1 MIVASAARLLPAL
14 LASSLL
20 AFAAVHAAEPAL
32 AAYTIDTAAPPT
44 AAATA
49 TTQASTTGEDWKVA
63 ISGAWSTQCPPTL
76 ESVALDGNDL
86 HIQARSVLGLCARA
100 ATPFSIEV
108 DPARALDRT
117 SLPAGVYRVSFYA
130 ADGAQARP
138 KLRAFS
144 LVDHSA
150 PGTAAPSPETGFWW
164 STGSGDRT
172 ALSLEAQGGQLS
184 VALMSY
190 DAAGQPQWFFG
201 VAPFGGRTAHLALLR
216 LQGGSDALGRA
227 DAGQVGAEAALTLD
241 LEFHSAAHASAF
253 LSRAGDGDDAPLRLR
268 AFDVVRL
275 PVADAANGSAWQGD
289 WVLVEDSGAQ
299 RLHFSQ
305 FSAVDAEH
313 FELADTAHSVVLA
326 CTRDAKFPE
335 LPPSSCALRSASG
348 AEATLF
354 DSVALQRMDGSAAGG
369 ATVHLLRVSN

>member
-1 MIVASAARLLPAL
+1 MIAASAARLLSAL
-14 LASSLL
+14 LASGLL

-32 AAYTIDTAAPPT
+32 AAYTIDSATP
-44 AAATA
+44 AAAA
-49 TTQASTTGEDWKVA
+49 AAQTTSTGDDWKVA
-63 ISGAWSTQCPPTL
+63 ISGAWATQCPPTL
-76 ESVALDGNDL
+76 ESVALDGTDL
-86 HIQARSVLGLCARA
+86 RIQARSVLGLCARA

-117 SLPAGVYRVSFYA
+117 NLPAGVYRVSFYA
-130 ADGAQARP
+130 ADGAQAQP

-150 PGTAAPSPETGFWW
+150 PGSAAPSPEAGFWW

-172 ALSLEAQGGQLS
+172 VLSLEAQGGQLS

-190 DAAGQPQWFFG
+190 DTQGEPLWFFG
-201 VAPFGGRTAHLALLR
+201 AAPFTGRTAHLTLLR
-216 LQGGSDALGRA
+216 LQGGNGALARA
-227 DAGQVGAEAALTLD
+227 DAGQVGAEAVLTLD

-253 LSRAGDGDDAPLRLR
+253 LSRGGDGDDAPLRLR
-268 AFDVVRL
+268 AFDAVRL
-275 PVADAANGSAWQGD
+275 PVAEAANGSAWQGD
-289 WVLVEDSGAQ
+289 WVLVDDSGAQ
-299 RLHFSQ
+299 RLHFGQ

-313 FELADTAHSVVLA
+313 FELADSAHGMVLA

-335 LPPSSCALRSASG
+335 LPPSSCALRTAAGADAS
-348 AEATLF
+348 LF

-369 ATVHLLRVSN
+369 AAVHLLRITN

>member
-14 LASSLL
+14 LASGLL

-32 AAYTIDTAAPPT
+32 AVYTIDNAAPT
-44 AAATA
+44 AVAAA
-49 TTQASTTGEDWKVA
+49 ASTAPAEGWKVA
-63 ISGAWSTQCPPTL
+63 ISGAWATQCPPTL
-76 ESVALDGNDL
+76 ESVALDGTDL
-86 HIQARSVLGLCARA
+86 RIQARSVLGLCARA

-108 DPARALDRT
+108 DPARALDRAN
-117 SLPAGVYRVSFYA
+117 LPAGVYRVSFYA

-150 PGTAAPSPETGFWW
+150 PGTAAPSPEAGFWW

-201 VAPFGGRTAHLALLR
+201 VAPFAGRTAHLALLR
-216 LQGGSDALGRA
+216 LQGGNDALVRA
-227 DAGQVGAEAALTLD
+227 EAGQVGAEAALTLD

-253 LSRAGDGDDAPLRLR
+253 LSRTGDGDDAALRLR

-289 WVLVEDSGAQ
+289 WVLVDDNSAQ
-299 RLHFSQ
+299 RLHFGL

-313 FELADTAHSVVLA
+313 FELADSAHGVVLA

-335 LPPSSCALRSASG
+335 LPPSSCALRTSSG
-348 AEATLF
+348 ADATLF

-369 ATVHLLRVSN
+369 AAVHLLRVTN

>member
-14 LASSLL
+14 VASGLL

-32 AAYTIDTAAPPT
+32 AAYTIDSATP

-49 TTQASTTGEDWKVA
+49 QAPVPREDWKVA
-63 ISGAWSTQCPPTL
+63 ISGAWATQCPPTL
-76 ESVALDGNDL
+76 ESVSLDETDL
-86 HIQARSVLGLCARA
+86 RIQARSVLGLCARA
-100 ATPFSIEV
+100 ATLFSIEV
-108 DPARALDRT
+108 DPARALDRA

-144 LVDHSA
+144 LVDRSA
-150 PGTAAPSPETGFWW
+150 PGSAAPSPEAGFWW

-172 ALSLEAQGGQLS
+172 VLSLEAQGGQLS

-190 DAAGQPQWFFG
+190 DVLGQPQWFFG
-201 VAPFGGRTAHLALLR
+201 AAPFAGRTAHLALLR
-216 LQGGSDALGRA
+216 LQGGNDALARA

-253 LSRAGDGDDAPLRLR
+253 LSRSGEGDDAPLRLR

-289 WVLVEDSGAQ
+289 WVLVDDAGAQ
-299 RLHFSQ
+299 RVHFGQ
-305 FSAVDAEH
+305 FTAVDAEH
-313 FELADTAHSVVLA
+313 FELADSAHGLVLA

-335 LPPSSCALRSASG
+335 LPPSSCALRSAAG
-348 AEATLF
+348 ADASLF
-354 DSVALQRMDGSAAGG
+354 DSVALQRMDGSTAAG
-369 ATVHLLRVSN
+369 AAVHLLRITN